1 MTWQG
6 GASRPAVDQ
15 NTCWH
20 HRFIWRLLLGGAEEK
35 GMNGWREYAADIF
48 TKHGEIAAKMKSAPG
63 PHGFADKVCSGKAVF
78 ITMVTP
84 TGVRQDENAF
94 VVQSEIT
101 ADDLFAD

>member
-1 MTWQG
+1 M
-6 GASRPAVDQ
+6 
-15 NTCWH
+15 
-20 HRFIWRLLLGGAEEK
+20 K
-35 GMNGWREYAADIF
+35 GWREYAADIF
-48 TKHGEIAAKMKSAPG
+48 AKYGEIAAKMKSAPG